1 MHKAMQCEYL
11 LLMGELEK
19 NHFQIERGE
28 GLSPVTSCEGLGV
41 PVYFYLE
48 IVWTSTILTVAILF
62 YYATFLGNSLYS
74 GFIAVLLFFYN
85 HNECTRVQWSPPLR
99 ESFAYPVLLCQM
111 YTLTLIL
118 REGTQQST
126 QKIPKDLL
134 QVCVR
139 RIK

>member
-1 MHKAMQCEYL
+1 MQCEYL

-74 GFIAVLLFFYN
+74 
-85 HNECTRVQWSPPLR
+85 
-99 ESFAYPVLLCQM
+99 
-111 YTLTLIL
+111 
-118 REGTQQST
+118 
-126 QKIPKDLL
+126 
-134 QVCVR
+134 
-139 RIK
+139 